1 MLKGKTVL
9 LGITGSIAA
18 YKIAYLASALK
29 KLHADVQVLMTENA
43 TNFINPITFETL
55 TGNKCLVDTF
65 DRNFQF
71 QVEHV
76 SIAKKADVV
85 MIAPA
90 SANVIGKIANGL
102 ADDMLTTTVMACRC
116 QKIFAPA
123 MNTAMY
129 ENPIVQDN
137 IKKLLSYGYE
147 VLTPASGY
155 LACGDTGAGKMP
167 EPETL
172 LEYILKEVA
181 FEKDLAGKKVLVTA
195 GPTQEAIDPVRCLT
209 NHSSGKMGYAIAK
222 MAMLRGA
229 EVTLVSGPTAIQP
242 PLFVNVIP
250 VTTAR
255 DMFEAVTDLSDQQ
268 DIIIKAAAVADYRP
282 KQVCEDKVKK
292 KDDQVSIE
300 LERTDDIL
308 KYLGL
313 HKRTGQFL
321 CGFSMETKDMIGNSR
336 AKLEKKNLD
345 MVAAN
350 NLKVEGAGFQGDTNV
365 LTLITQD
372 EEVSLTLMSKEDPAL
387 KILDKILALITC
399 RNTTK

>member
-18 YKIAYLASALK
+18 YKIAYLASALH
-29 KLHADVQVLMTENA
+29 KLHADVHVLMTENA

-90 SANVIGKIANGL
+90 SANVIGKLANGL

-116 QKIFAPA
+116 QKILAPA

-129 ENPIVQDN
+129 ENPVVQDN
-137 IKKLLSYGYE
+137 IRRLQTYGYE
-147 VLTPASGY
+147 VITPASGY

-172 LEYILKEVA
+172 LEYILREAA
-181 FEKDLAGKKVLVTA
+181 FQKDLAGKKLLVTA

-229 EVTLVSGPTAIQP
+229 EVTLVSGPTAIEP
-242 PLFVNVIP
+242 PLFVKVVP
-250 VTTAR
+250 VTSAR
-255 DMFEAVTDLSDQQ
+255 DMFEAVTGLSDEQ

-282 KQVCEDKVKK
+282 KQVSEDKVKK
-292 KDDQVSIE
+292 KDDQASIE

-308 KYLGL
+308 KYLGQ
-313 HKRTGQFL
+313 HKKQGQFL
-321 CGFSMETKDMIGNSR
+321 CGFSMETRDMLRNSR
-336 AKLEKKNLD
+336 AKLEKKHLD

-372 EEVSLTLMSKEDPAL
+372 EEVSLTLMSKEDAAL
-387 KILDKILALITC
+387 KILDKILLL
-399 RNTTK
+399 TTKAEA